1 MWDEIGDRTVR
12 RLVGRLVFIN
22 MSVVVCMYFIS
33 VGIYWQ
39 DNGISN
45 SLLYGQWEKH
55 QRESCNVSE
64 S

>member
-1 MWDEIGDRTVR
+1 
-12 RLVGRLVFIN
+12 

-39 DNGISN
+39 DKGIRN

-55 QRESCNVSE
+55 QRERE
-64 S
+64 L

>member
-1 MWDEIGDRTVR
+1 
-12 RLVGRLVFIN
+12 